1 MNKRTFS
8 QIAFQE
14 ALEEAHASGENPRSA
29 MLRLFKTMETEDQ
42 TKQRFLLETLAKA
55 DALAK
60 AKAAAA
66 AKVSDKAEVSEV
78 TKPKLTPAPVAKSKT
93 LQSSGQSKPKSKP
106 AAKKKS

>member
-8 QIAFQE
+8 QIALQE
-14 ALEEAHASGENPRSA
+14 ALEGARASGEKPRSA
-29 MLRLFKTMETEDQ
+29 MLRLFKTMETEDE
-42 TKQRFLLETLAKA
+42 TNQRVASDARAKL

-66 AKVSDKAEVSEV
+66 SKAADQAEV
-78 TKPKLTPAPVAKSKT
+78 TKPKLVSAPVAKSKT
-93 LQSSGQSKPKSKP
+93 LKSPSPNKPKPKP

>member
-8 QIAFQE
+8 QIALQE
-14 ALEEAHASGENPRSA
+14 ALEEARVSGENPRSA

-42 TKQRFLLETLAKA
+42 TKQRFLSETLAKA
-55 DALAK
+55 NALAK

-66 AKVSDKAEVSEV
+66 SKAADVAEV

-93 LQSSGQSKPKSKP
+93 LKSEGQSKPKAKP
-106 AAKKKS
+106 VAKKKL